1 MHRAEKA
8 LGKLRKSSALEFELN
23 SSDLTFVW
31 TLNAK
36 ARNVSGDAVVDLL
49 RQEDSLV
56 EA

>member
-1 MHRAEKA
+1 
-8 LGKLRKSSALEFELN
+8 LEFELN
-23 SSDLTFVW
+23 SSDLTFDVW